1 MVEILNIH
9 VLKAGDKGMDGFVY
23 KNYDGLGIAELVKK
37 KEVQPKEVLAEAIRM
52 IEEHN
57 PKLNAVINKFYEKA
71 EAMAEKVDLNGV
83 FAGVPMLVKDIS
95 QEIEGERITLGSK
108 AYQNHIAKA
117 DSNYI
122 KQVRKTGAVFVGQTN
137 VPEFALMGI
146 TEPAFYGPA
155 RNPWNPNHT
164 PGGSSGGSAAAV
176 ASGMVPIAGANDGG
190 GSIRIPGAYCG
201 LFGMKPTRGRT
212 PVGPF
217 YGRYWQGASVDLIL
231 SRSVR
236 DSAAMLDAISIY
248 EKGAAFHIP
257 SFHGSYL
264 DQLQQSLDK
273 KLNIAF
279 TVESPLGT
287 EVDPDCKEAVL
298 KSAKYLESLGHNV
311 VEKSAP
317 VNGSKLAKNYLT
329 MYFGEVAA
337 TITSL
342 EETLGRK
349 ARMSDIELTT
359 WILGLVGK
367 ATSAEEFVLSIREWD
382 KAALEMES
390 FHEKYDLYM
399 TPTTAMP
406 PARIGELEPSSS
418 EKTAMQIAGKL
429 GIGGVLKK
437 IGIVEQ
443 VAENNLKRTPFTQLA
458 NLTGQ
463 PAMTVPLHL
472 SKEGLPVG
480 VQFMA
485 AKGREDLLYALAG
498 QFEQSDLWVP
508 VQNNP
513 IY

>member
-1 MVEILNIH
+1 ME
-9 VLKAGDKGMDGFVY
+9 GFVY
-23 KNYDGLGIAELVKK
+23 KDYDGLGLAQLMKK
-37 KEVQPKEVLAEAIRM
+37 KEVYPKEVLQEAIKT
-52 IEEHN
+52 IEKHN

-71 EAMAEKVDLNGV
+71 EMMANQVDLTGT
-83 FAGVPMLVKDIS
+83 FAGVPMLVKDIA

-108 AYQNHIAKA
+108 AYQNYMAKV

-122 KQVRKTGAVFVGQTN
+122 KNVRKTGAIFVGQTN

-146 TEPAFYGPA
+146 TEPKHYGPT
-155 RNPWNPNHT
+155 RNPWNTEHT
-164 PGGSSGGSAAAV
+164 PGGSSGGSATAV

-236 DSAAMLDAISIY
+236 DSAAMLDAISVH
-248 EKGAAFHIP
+248 EKGAAFHVNP
-257 SFHGSYL
+257 FQGSYL
-264 DQLQQSLDK
+264 EQVQVTQDK

-279 TVESPLGT
+279 SCQSPLGT
-287 EVDPDCKEAVL
+287 TVHPECKEAVI
-298 KSAKYLESLGHNV
+298 KTAQYLESLGHNV
-311 VEKSAP
+311 IEKEAP
-317 VNGSKLAKNYLT
+317 VNGKKLSHSYLT

-337 TITSL
+337 VLASL
-342 EETLGRK
+342 QDVLGRK
-349 ARMSDIELTT
+349 VKMGDVETTT

-382 KAALEMES
+382 IAAMAMED
-390 FHEKYDLYM
+390 FHETYDLYL

-406 PARIGELEPSSS
+406 PAKIGELDPSTS
-418 EKTAMQIAGKL
+418 EMRLMQVAGKL
-429 GIGGVLKK
+429 GVGGILKK
-437 IGIVEQ
+437 IGIVEE

-463 PAMTVPLHL
+463 PSITIPVHL
-472 SKEGLPVG
+472 SKEGLPIG

-485 AKGREDLLYALAG
+485 AKGREDLLYSLAG
-498 QFEQSDLWVP
+498 QLEQSDLWIP
-508 VQNNP
+508 VQRNQFFQEA
-513 IY
+513 